1 MNLFHANN
9 HRYQSLLSA
18 GVKASLCFAPSLL
31 ARSRYRV
38 AQSCLVR
45 FQPGIHSRKIRADG
59 VGQFDVARHRLE
71 TSQPPSEE
79 AAGSRHSRARALRVL
94 SKRCVQIDDVKGR
107 VTEFGYLQLFGQR
120 VLSPSHREEL
130 HSRRS
135 ALQIRFGQGFRV
147 VLLCSVVKT
156 SIQSTLRHHKSL
168 PSDLHHAALL

>member
-120 VLSPSHREEL
+120 VLSPNHREEL

-135 ALQIRFGQGFRV
+135 AL
-147 VLLCSVVKT
+147 
-156 SIQSTLRHHKSL
+156 
-168 PSDLHHAALL
+168 